1 MATSG
6 TTVFSNTVRDIVT
19 DALDENGILPLG
31 EDPETHELTKCIKRL
46 NGMLKTWQMKGVLWK
61 QETISQAITA
71 DTATA
76 SLPVYVR
83 GVNGARYVDSATN
96 ERQMTRFERDEYNAL
111 PNKTASGVST
121 IYYVQRAED
130 ALVLHVWPV
139 PTANATVKLD
149 IDRAM
154 DTVTDANETLD
165 VPEELAET
173 VYANLAV
180 RCAGIFGKDPGAELM
195 LRAQTLEREMFDN
208 YRPASYFL
216 GAC

>member
-19 DALDENGILPLG
+19 DALDENAIIRLG
-31 EDPETHELTKCIKRL
+31 TEPRAHEMAKCIRRL
-46 NGMLKTWQMKGVLWK
+46 AAMLKSWQMKGVLWK
-61 QETISQAITA
+61 QETISATITA
-71 DTATA
+71 NVATVA
-76 SLPVYVR
+76 LPVYVR
-83 GVNGARYVDSATN
+83 GVNAARYAESATN
-96 ERQMTRFERDEYNAL
+96 ERQMMRFERDEYYAL
-111 PNKTASGVST
+111 PNKAASGTPT
-121 IYYVQRAED
+121 IYYLNRAED

-165 VPEELAET
+165 VPEELTET

-180 RCAGIFGKDPGAELM
+180 RCCGVFGIEPRQELVV
-195 LRAQTLEREMFDN
+195 RARELEREMLDN
-208 YRPASYFL
+208 YRPASYSL
-216 GAC
+216 GPL